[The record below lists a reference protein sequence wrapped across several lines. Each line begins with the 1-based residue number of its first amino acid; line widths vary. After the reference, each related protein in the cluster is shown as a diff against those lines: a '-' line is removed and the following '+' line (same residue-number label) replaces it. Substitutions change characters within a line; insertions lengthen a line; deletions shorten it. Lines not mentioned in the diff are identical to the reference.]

1 MEKGGKSLIRG
12 TIQGRK
18 CSKKGLVST
27 PSIIPN
33 VNVLTIPNGP
43 STTLMNE
50 VGKAV
55 DSIPNTRTIESV
67 CRIPDVA
74 VLEVAIFKPSRPD
87 GVHCRSLP
95 AKLDERRYINFS
107 YPSNAKA
114 TFHLWKGNLRPVH
127 VVYLRGSSIAQPK
140 KVSHRTLN
148 SFASGDRKRK
158 NGN

>member
-1 MEKGGKSLIRG
+1 MEKGGKSLIQG
-12 TIQGRK
+12 KMQGRK
-18 CSKKGLVST
+18 HNRKGLVST
-27 PSIIPN
+27 PSIMPN

-87 GVHCRSLP
+87 GVHCRSLS
-95 AKLDERRYINFS
+95 AKLDERCYINFS

-114 TFHLWKGNLRPVH
+114 AFHL
-127 VVYLRGSSIAQPK
+127 
-140 KVSHRTLN
+140 
-148 SFASGDRKRK
+148 
-158 NGN
+158 